1 MRALRR
7 SLLRLAGVIRRPRGH
22 GELDEELASH
32 LQLHIDDNLR
42 RGLTPE
48 EARRQALVALGGLT
62 QTAEAYEDQRTVP
75 LLDSA
80 IRDLLYGLRQ
90 MRRNPGFAAVV
101 ILTLGLGIGANSVM
115 FSVVNSLLLR
125 PLPYANADRLVAVET
140 MEAVRWTSSY
150 TAPPDFYKYRDRSR
164 SFDHVEAY
172 FQRAANITGAREPE
186 RVQTLVVSPG
196 LFDALGTQM
205 ALGRG
210 FVREEEQWGSH
221 RVLVLTTGLW
231 ERRFGADPSVVG
243 TAITLN
249 GEPYAIVGVLPRS
262 FSFPGA
268 DAQMFVPMAFE
279 AGDNLNTHN
288 NYFLRMIGRL
298 KTGVTPQQANA
309 DLNGI
314 LKTIVA
320 EEGVN
325 QGTAMDVVPLR
336 NVVVGRDVR
345 RALIVLLAAVG
356 FVLLI
361 TCANL
366 ANLLLSR
373 AAARQREIAVR
384 LALGASRRRLVAQ
397 FLMES
402 LLFSLLGATLG
413 LAIAYWSADALN
425 VVSPRLLPRV
435 GTIHVDLS
443 VLMFTAAVA
452 TATGVLLGLAPAF
465 YSAGQRV
472 GADLKAS
479 SRSSSDSP
487 GRSRLRGIL
496 VAAEVAL
503 TLVLLAGAGLM
514 IRSMY
519 ELLRVPAGFDADGVL
534 TLQLNIPAQKYVDR
548 ELDRRSS
555 PLAYTRATAF
565 FTSVV
570 DRIRAVPG
578 VQAAGAINGL
588 PLMGEVW
595 GKSVTL
601 YDRPLPADVR
611 GLPSIQF
618 RVVAG
623 DYFKALGIRILNG
636 RPFTDAD
643 TLRAPKVA
651 IVNQEF
657 ARRHWGGASP
667 LGKIISVN
675 PPLSLVPK
683 SIVDEAIRSGAI
695 PPDYEPDR
703 LAVVGVADDVRYG
716 GLDIAAVPVVYMPHA
731 QGSEGT
737 TNMFFVIRTDRD
749 PLSLANAIR
758 QQVAEIDPDQ
768 PVASIQTMR
777 TRVDSS
783 IAQRRMQMNVLG
795 LFAVMAMLV
804 AVVGIY
810 GVMSYNVAQRAPE
823 IGIRLAL
830 GAPRRGVI
838 AVVMR
843 QGMMMVGAGMV
854 IGLAA
859 SAAITRVL
867 RTLLFGV
874 SPTDPLVFAA
884 IALLVTVT
892 AAVTI
897 YLPARRASR
906 LDPLT
911 MLRRE

>member
-7 SLLRLAGVIRRPRGH
+7 WLCRLAGVVRRPRGIR
-22 GELDEELASH
+22 ELDEELASH

-42 RGLTPE
+42 RGMTPE
-48 EARRQALVALGGLT
+48 EARRRALVALGGLT
-62 QTAEAYEDQRTVP
+62 QVTEAYSDQSAVP
-75 LLDSA
+75 VVGTA
-80 IRDLLYGLRQ
+80 IRDLHYALRL
-90 MRRNPGFAAVV
+90 MRRNPGFTAIVV
-101 ILTLGLGIGANSVM
+101 LTLGIGIGANSVM

-140 MEAVRWTSSY
+140 MDAVRWTSSY
-150 TAPPDFYKYRDRSR
+150 AAPPDFYKYRDTAR

-172 FQRAANITGAREPE
+172 FMRAANLTGGQAPE

-210 FVREEEQWGSH
+210 FVRQDEQWGSH

-243 TAITLN
+243 TAVTLN
-249 GEPYAIVGVLPRS
+249 GEPHVIVGVLPRS
-262 FSFPGA
+262 FSFLGA
-268 DAQMFVPMAFE
+268 EAQIFVPMAFE
-279 AGDNLNTHN
+279 AGDNRNTHN

-298 KTGVTPQQANA
+298 KTGVTRQQADA
-309 DLNGI
+309 DLNRI
-314 LKTIVA
+314 LKAIVA

-325 QGTAMDVVPLR
+325 QGMVMDVIPLR
-336 NVVVGRDVR
+336 DVVVGRNVR

-373 AAARQREIAVR
+373 AAARQHEIAVR
-384 LALGASRRRLVAQ
+384 LALGASRRRLITQ
-397 FLMES
+397 FLVES
-402 LLFSLLGATLG
+402 LLFSLVGAALG
-413 LAIAYWSADALN
+413 LAIAFWSADALN
-425 VVSPRLLPRV
+425 LVSQRVLPRA
-435 GTIHVDLS
+435 GAIRLDLS
-443 VLMFTAAVA
+443 VLLFSLAIA
-452 TATGVLLGLAPAF
+452 TATGLLVGLAPAA

-472 GADLKAS
+472 GADLKSS
-479 SRSSSDSP
+479 SRSSSDGL

-519 ELLRVPAGFDADGVL
+519 ELLHVPAGFDADGVL

-548 ELDRRSS
+548 ELARRRS
-555 PLAYTRATAF
+555 PLAYTRSTAF
-565 FTSVV
+565 FSTVV

-578 VQAAGAINGL
+578 AEAVGAINGL

-611 GLPSIQF
+611 GLPSIQY
-618 RVVAG
+618 RVVVG
-623 DYFKALGIRILNG
+623 DYFKALGIRILSG
-636 RPFTDAD
+636 RPFNDTDI
-643 TLRAPKVA
+643 LRAPKVA

-657 ARRHWGGASP
+657 ARRHWSGASP
-667 LGKIISVN
+667 IGKIIAVN
-675 PPLSLVPK
+675 PPMSLVPK

-703 LAVVGVADDVRYG
+703 FTVVGVADDVRYG
-716 GLDIAAVPVVYMPHA
+716 GLDTSAVPLVYVPFA

-737 TNMFFVIRTDRD
+737 TNMSFVVRTARD
-749 PLSLANAIR
+749 PLSLASAIR

-768 PVASIQTMR
+768 PVAAIQAMT
-777 TRVDSS
+777 TRVDAS
-783 IAQRRMQMNVLG
+783 IAQRRMQMTVLG
-795 LFAVMAMLV
+795 LFAAVATLI

-810 GVMSYNVAQRAPE
+810 GVMSYNVAQRARD

-830 GAPRRGVI
+830 GAARGDVI

-843 QGMMMVGAGMV
+843 QGMTMVAAGIV

-859 SAAITRVL
+859 SAGITRVL

-874 SPTDPLVFAA
+874 SPTDPLVFSVV
-884 IALLVTVT
+884 ALLVTAT

-906 LDPLT
+906 VDPLR
-911 MLRRE
+911 MLRSE

>member
-7 SLLRLAGVIRRPRGH
+7 WLLRLTGVIRRPRGH
-22 GELDEELASH
+22 RELDEELASH

-42 RGLTPE
+42 RGMTME
-48 EARRQALVALGGLT
+48 EARRQALIALGGLT
-62 QTAEAYEDQRTVP
+62 QTVEAYEDQRTVP
-75 LLDSA
+75 VLDTV
-80 IRDLLYGLRQ
+80 IRDLYYALRL
-90 MRRNPGFAAVV
+90 MRRNPGFAAIVV
-101 ILTLGLGIGANSVM
+101 LTLGIGIGANSVM

-125 PLPYANADRLVAVET
+125 PLPYANPDRLVAVET

-150 TAPPDFYKYRDRSR
+150 AAPPDFYKYRDRNR

-172 FQRAANITGAREPE
+172 FNRAVNITGGREPE
-186 RVQTLVVSPG
+186 RMQTLVVSPG
-196 LFDALGTQM
+196 LFEALGTQM

-210 FVREEEQWGSH
+210 FVRQHEQWGSH

-243 TAITLN
+243 TAVTVN
-249 GEPYAIVGVLPRS
+249 GEPYVIVGVLPRS
-262 FSFPGA
+262 FSFLGSE
-268 DAQMFVPMAFE
+268 AQIFVPMAFE
-279 AGDNLNTHN
+279 TGDNMNTHN

-298 KTGVTPQQANA
+298 KPGVTRQQASA

-314 LKTIVA
+314 LRGIVA

-325 QGTAMDVVPLR
+325 QGMAMDVSPLR
-336 NVVVGRDVR
+336 DVVVGRDFR

-373 AAARQREIAVR
+373 AAARQHEIAVR
-384 LALGASRRRLVAQ
+384 FALGASRRRLVAQ
-397 FLMES
+397 FLVES
-402 LLFSLLGATLG
+402 LLFSLCGAALG

-425 VVSPRLLPRV
+425 LVSQRVLPRA
-435 GTIHVDLS
+435 GAIHLDLS
-443 VLMFTAAVA
+443 VLMFSLAIA
-452 TATGVLLGLAPAF
+452 TATGVLLGLAPAA

-472 GADLKAS
+472 GADLKSS
-479 SRSSSDSP
+479 SRSSSDNL
-487 GRSRLRGIL
+487 GRSRLRGML

-503 TLVLLAGAGLM
+503 TLVLLAAAGLM

-519 ELLRVPAGFDADGVL
+519 ELLHVPAGFDADGVL

-548 ELDRRSS
+548 ELDRRTS
-555 PLAYTRATAF
+555 PLAYTKATAF
-565 FTSVV
+565 FTTVV
-570 DRIRAVPG
+570 DRVRAVPG
-578 VQAAGAINGL
+578 AEAVGAINGL

-611 GLPSIQF
+611 GLPSIQY
-618 RVVAG
+618 RVVVG
-623 DYFKALGIRILNG
+623 DYFKVLGIRILSG

-643 TLRAPKVA
+643 ILRAPKVA

-657 ARRHWGGASP
+657 VRRHWSGASP

-675 PPLSLVPK
+675 PPMSLVPK

-695 PPDYEPDR
+695 PPDYQPDR
-703 LAVVGVADDVRYG
+703 LTVVGVADDVRYG
-716 GLDIAAVPVVYMPHA
+716 GLHVSAVPVVYMPHA

-737 TNMFFVIRTDRD
+737 TNMFFVVRTARD
-749 PLSLANAIR
+749 PLSLAGAIR
-758 QQVAEIDPDQ
+758 QKVAEIDPDQ

-777 TRVDSS
+777 TRVDAS
-783 IAQRRMQMNVLG
+783 IAQRRMQMTVLG
-795 LFAVMAMLV
+795 LFAAMATLI

-810 GVMSYNVAQRAPE
+810 GVMSYNVAQRARE

-830 GAPRRGVI
+830 GAARADVI

-843 QGMMMVGAGMV
+843 QGMTMVAAGML

-874 SPTDPLVFAA
+874 SPTDPLVFVA
-884 IALLVTVT
+884 IAVLVAAT

-911 MLRRE
+911 MLRSE